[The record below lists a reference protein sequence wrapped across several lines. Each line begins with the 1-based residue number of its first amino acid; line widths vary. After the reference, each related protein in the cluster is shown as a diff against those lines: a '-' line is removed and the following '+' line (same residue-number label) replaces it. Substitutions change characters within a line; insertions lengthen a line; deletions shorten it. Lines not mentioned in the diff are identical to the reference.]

1 MLFCDV
7 HHNYHSSRIGIFVI
21 RYHVIMISV
30 NEAISKIQEN
40 CPRGIIIRL
49 PIKDALN
56 HILAEDVYSPI
67 DMPPFPQSAMDGYAL
82 HIHSESVYELIGE
95 TKAGDASYYK
105 LMPGQAIRIFT
116 GGMIPDGANSV
127 AKQEIVSADDKT
139 IKLLSDVSPME
150 NIRPS
155 GEQIRINE
163 LGIKKNTYL
172 NAGAIGYLATLG
184 RTHVSTYAK
193 PSITII
199 ATGNELTSPGQ
210 PLEHGKIYES
220 NTYMLQAAL
229 KSAGFDSAIR
239 TVHDDYTA
247 TRNSIDKALK
257 ESDMLILTGGIS
269 VGDYDFV
276 GEALHELGVENIFY
290 KVRQKPGKPLYFGKT
305 EDKLIFALPGNPA
318 AALSC
323 FYVYVLS
330 ALWQMMG
337 NTHGKLK
344 TVQLTL
350 KSPYTKTSSMTHFL
364 KAFMDES
371 SVEILPAQSS
381 AMLSS
386 FVQANCIII
395 AEEGKTEWSTGESI
409 NVLILPS

>member
-1 MLFCDV
+1 
-7 HHNYHSSRIGIFVI
+7 
-21 RYHVIMISV
+21 MISV
-30 NEAISKIQEN
+30 NEAISKIREN
-40 CPRGIIIRL
+40 CPKGKIVRL
-49 PIKDALN
+49 AINDALN
-56 HILAEDVYSPI
+56 HIIAEDVYSPI

-82 HIHSESVYELIGE
+82 HIHSDDSYELIGE
-95 TKAGDASYYK
+95 TKAGDSSNYNLTA
-105 LMPGQAIRIFT
+105 GQAIRIFT
-116 GGMIPDGANSV
+116 GGMIPEGANAV
-127 AKQEIVSADDKT
+127 AKQEIVDTNGGT
-139 IKLLSDVSPME
+139 ITLLAGISPME
-150 NIRPS
+150 NIRPA

-163 LGIKKNTYL
+163 LGIKKDTYL

-184 RTHVSTYAK
+184 RTHVDTYKK

-199 ATGNELTSPGQ
+199 ATGNELTRPGQ
-210 PLEHGKIYES
+210 PLERGKIYES

-229 KSAGFDSAIR
+229 KSAGFNSAIR

-247 TRNSIDKALK
+247 TRNSINEALK

-276 GEALHELGVENIFY
+276 GEALNELGVENIFY
-290 KVRQKPGKPLYFGKT
+290 KVRQKPGKPLYFGRT
-305 EDKLIFALPGNPA
+305 GNKLIFALPGNPA

-337 NTHGKLK
+337 NTNGKLR

-350 KSPYTKTSSMTHFL
+350 KSSYSKTSAMTHFL
-364 KAFMDES
+364 KAYMDEN

-395 AEEGKTEWSTGESI
+395 AEEGKTEWNTGELI
-409 NVLILPS
+409 NVLILPN